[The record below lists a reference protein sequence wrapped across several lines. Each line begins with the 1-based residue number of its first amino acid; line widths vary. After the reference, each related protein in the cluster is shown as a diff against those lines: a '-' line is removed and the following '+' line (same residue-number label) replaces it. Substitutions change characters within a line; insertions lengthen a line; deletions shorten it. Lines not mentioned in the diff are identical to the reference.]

1 MQPGELVRQRR
12 SAHGLSQQELA
23 LRAGTRQSTI
33 SRIENGHENP
43 TVDRLDQLLLA
54 MGERLELQAVPLA
67 PSRTGADVTTS
78 RTGTMA
84 ERLEEGF
91 ALASFASELAG
102 SARR

>member
-1 MQPGELVRQRR
+1 MQAGELVRQRR

-67 PSRTGADVTTS
+67 PSGAGTDAGTS
-78 RTGTMA
+78 EAGTMG

-91 ALASFASELAG
+91 ALAAFASELAG
-102 SARR
+102 RARR